1 MFYKFK
7 AFESNDK
14 NILKNYQWY
23 TTIDFDE
30 NGNVSLQGSKSND
43 WEGSFYNTSFD
54 QLFKNDY
61 LDEEENDIINNI
73 TVKNP
78 TNIKVL
84 IAVPKKLPTNS
95 YLEQNYTN
103 QVSISDTLMTYVFV
117 CIAVLVVCM
126 LLIPVRKVIDIEP
139 FKTVVNIK
147 LFFMFILYSIACGL
161 LL

>member
-1 MFYKFK
+1 M
-7 AFESNDK
+7 
-14 NILKNYQWY
+14 
-23 TTIDFDE
+23 
-30 NGNVSLQGSKSND
+30 
-43 WEGSFYNTSFD
+43 
-54 QLFKNDY
+54 
-61 LDEEENDIINNI
+61 
-73 TVKNP
+73 
-78 TNIKVL
+78 

-147 LFFMFILYSIACGL
+147 LFFMFIIYFFLMSF
-161 LL
+161 

>member
-1 MFYKFK
+1 MKK
-7 AFESNDK
+7 K
-14 NILKNYQWY
+14 TILS
-23 TTIDFDE
+23 TI
-30 NGNVSLQGSKSND
+30 L
-43 WEGSFYNTSFD
+43 
-54 QLFKNDY
+54 L
-61 LDEEENDIINNI
+61 L
-73 TVKNP
+73 KNP

-139 FKTVVNIK
+139 F
-147 LFFMFILYSIACGL
+147 
-161 LL
+161 